1 MLKRSFQNGV
11 VFLISFF
18 VVLVSSA
25 PASYSR
31 PPAKKTKIKNVE
43 TADKQDKSKEEI
55 EPIVPATNIT
65 TPLRPI
71 LVKPMRPPHRI
82 GTVMKPIAPQSLKF
96 EKPPMLSESIRV
108 TTLTKPEPVK
118 TEAMHSAQDTTTTTS
133 NKSESTA
140 KQKE

>member
-25 PASYSR
+25 PSSYSR

-65 TPLRPI
+65 TPLIRPI
-71 LVKPMRPPHRI
+71 LVKPMRSPHRI
-82 GTVMKPIAPQSLKF
+82 GTVTKPIVPQSLKF
-96 EKPPMLSESIRV
+96 EKPPMLFEPIRV
-108 TTLTKPEPVK
+108 TTLTKPEPVE
-118 TEAMHSAQDTTTTTS
+118 TEVTRSAQDTTTTIS
-133 NKSESTA
+133 NKSESTT
-140 KQKE
+140 K